1 MVILG
6 DNGRVSGSEAVQ
18 QSISAR
24 RTQSERKREKN
35 RRRNERNK
43 GNPVYQAR
51 KKARDRKRR
60 NAKRNKRN
68 KDNPAYRARKNA
80 KKNELNKG
88 NPSYKARKNAKKNH
102 LNKDNPEYQERKNA
116 KKNNRNKDN
125 PEYKERK
132 KARQKRKKNAKKH
145 AKRATYSNKVVEYER
160 ILKNGHDRIC
170 VCCGQ
175 LFAEIGI
182 VVNPKQCILAI
193 EKDSQL
199 IVVRQIGWI
208 PELQLCITCSQ
219 AIGKGKVPKLCL
231 ANGLDFLPIP
241 DELKGL
247 TQLEHRL
254 VSARIPFMQLRELRP
269 TTQLGIRGNIVN
281 VPIDIEESVNILP
294 REFDRTSTIQLAF
307 KRRIQY
313 KGSYMSEWIR
323 PHAVYR
329 AAEYLVKQPLYQEEG
344 IGISIEFL
352 ARHQK
357 EEEEFVV
364 DGKDVEA
371 DKLEQGVKDDWDET
385 HGEEDMPNPEDE
397 QTLLK
402 EAIPFAPGE
411 GHTPRSLLAD
421 DNVEELSFP
430 AIHCG
435 QKRLLKVKLSYNDIV
450 KSEIRRYDRRCC
462 DPVKLFF
469 MFRKKEMLALHSA
482 IQIYLKMAQNQTFT
496 VDQAMDQNFIE
507 QLIRNDDA
515 YRVLSNDRT
524 SPVYWSLK
532 KRELMAMIRT
542 LGIPTF
548 FLTLSAAETR
558 WPELIVIL
566 VRVLE
571 NREISQEEAIQ
582 MSWEHKCNLIRKDPV
597 TCARYFDRRIRELF
611 KLIRTQRGPFEE
623 YEVDDFYIRI
633 EFQHRGSP
641 HAHCIVYLKNAPK
654 FDRERPESRAA
665 CEAFIDRF
673 ISCRWDREEMATL
686 YSLQFH
692 KHTGSCKR
700 MLEDRTMC
708 RFGIP
713 YFPMPKTV
721 ILDPLLEEELT
732 DDELELFPGHLESI
746 REKLGLVATELMRNQ
761 NVSISF
767 DEFLAE
773 IKISYRTYERVIRT
787 TLKRSKIFLHRGLK
801 DIRTNAFNEEIL
813 RRHRANMDLQFVLD
827 PYACVH
833 YILDYI
839 NKSNRG
845 MSRLLKQVIEE
856 QRQGNLTHRQ
866 KLYKIASKFIN
877 SSEVSA
883 QEAVYILLSMPMSHS
898 SRSSVFINTGEKK
911 DRVRRFKS
919 ETQLKELDRD
929 SNDVLMDGLIEYYS
943 QRPDELEDI
952 CLADFA
958 SLYDYT
964 RCRSSETTKEEEE
977 QQMVEEVSSGKVLA
991 LKENKGFIRLRKTAK
1006 LIRYRRYQ
1014 KEKEPANFY
1023 REKLML
1029 YVPWRNED
1037 IDLINIDHQNK
1048 FESLSSTIMDRE
1060 KKYVQDASQD
1070 YAAIESSLE
1079 KEARE
1084 EFFNA
1089 KEEDVPQEFAI
1100 LGLREHNQN
1109 FEEEVQDI
1117 TGPNPSPGSFLVPK
1131 HMEDTSFEQLI
1142 NKLNQEQ
1149 RHFVF
1154 GLLNHV
1160 KTTDDPFLVFL
1171 TGGAG
1176 TGKSVTIV
1184 AIYQSLIRWYARQ
1197 PGFKEKPDMV
1207 TVLLVGPT
1215 GKSAFHI
1222 GGTTIHSALGIPVTQ
1237 NKNELKP
1244 MSSELKNKFRNRLWN
1259 LKVIIID
1266 EVSMVGAG
1274 TLQNIHKRLVEIF
1287 ETDVPFAGRSILF
1300 VGDLNQLR
1308 PVMDSPIFEA
1318 PRGKDLSV
1326 IAGPVLWQKVRFFR
1340 LEQIMRQKD
1349 DQAFAYALNHLAT
1362 GNLTDED
1369 KELFKARLFPKT
1381 SLLIPHSAIR
1391 LYQINEKVERY
1402 NQRVIQSID
1411 PNLVHQV
1418 QARDTC
1424 THSMK
1429 KVRDQ
1434 AIYVVSLLKTQDTY
1448 GLPKKLDL
1456 AIGVRY
1462 MVSTNIDIEDGLVNG
1477 SSGVLR
1483 QIDTYQ
1489 VGSEQ
1494 VVQRAWIEFDYTT
1507 IGSRARSRLGFRTL
1521 DGKALTPITRVEREL
1536 PTKTGNTLVRVSR
1549 CQLPLVICEAITIHK
1564 SQGQSYDQVV
1574 VDVTAKIGLQLL
1586 YTALSRARS
1595 ASGLFLVGEEVKWP
1609 QPRSDQDKISVEM
1622 KRLEQEAK
1630 WTIPLPMVSKERE
1643 DFSLVI
1649 GYQNL
1654 PHLYKHASAVT
1665 ADHNL
1670 SACDILCFVETHSK
1684 GVKLGGFNLLAELP
1698 QNQGCHGISIYCR
1711 NTSLLVTRKCAEVM
1725 SFGDKAHIEYMCI
1738 ELSFRLQLLI
1748 IYSSP
1753 KVSQKDALKTIIG
1766 MAESMNPSHNPL
1778 LVLGDFNLELQSAQG
1793 KALVNKM
1800 ESIHLAKISP
1810 DSPST
1815 DYRSKI
1821 DYAFASLPAT
1831 STYESNR

>member
-1 MVILG
+1 MVKS
-6 DNGRVSGSEAVQ
+6 DDSGSANGSNSDHQE
-18 QSISAR
+18 ISTPRTPSEKKRAR
-24 RTQSERKREKN
+24 N
-35 RRRNERNK
+35 RRKNERNQA
-43 GNPVYQAR
+43 NPAYLER
-51 KKARDRKRR
+51 KKQRDKKRR
-60 NAKRNKRN
+60 NAKRNRRNQANPEYKEKKNARKHQRDKRN
-68 KDNPAYRARKNA
+68 PVYQ
-80 KKNELNKG
+80 EG
-88 NPSYKARKNAKKNH
+88 MKARKNAKKH
-102 LNKDNPEYQERKNA
+102 KRDKDNAEYQERMKA
-116 KKNNRNKDN
+116 
-125 PEYKERK
+125 RK
-132 KARQKRKKNAKKH
+132 KAKKI
-145 AKRATYSNKVVEYER
+145 ATRTSYSNKVVEYER
-160 ILKNGHDRIC
+160 ILKNGHDRVC

-175 LFAEIGI
+175 LFSEIGI
-182 VVNPKQCILAI
+182 VVNSQQCILAI
-193 EKDSQL
+193 EKEPQL
-199 IVVRQIGWI
+199 IVVKQVDWVN
-208 PELQLCITCSQ
+208 ELQLCITCST
-219 AIGKGKVPKLCL
+219 AVAKGKVPKLCL
-231 ANGLDFLPIP
+231 ANGLDFPPIP

-247 TQLEHRL
+247 SQLEHRL
-254 VSARIPFMQLRELRP
+254 VSARIPFMQLTELRP
-269 TTQLGIRGNIVN
+269 TTQLGIKGNIVN
-281 VPIDIEESVNILP
+281 VPIDLEQSVNILP

-307 KRRIQY
+307 KRRLQY
-313 KGSYMSEWIR
+313 KGSYIKEWVR

-344 IGISIEFL
+344 IGVSLDFL
-352 ARHQK
+352 AKHHQ
-357 EEEEFVV
+357 ENEEFVV
-364 DGKDVEA
+364 DTQDVEA
-371 DKLEQGVKDDWDET
+371 ELQEQQEEAKNEWDET
-385 HGEEDMPNPEDE
+385 NGDQDVLNPEAE

-411 GHTPRSLLAD
+411 GHTPKSLLGD

-435 QKRLLKVKLSYNDIV
+435 QKRQLKIKLSYNDIV

-482 IQIYLKMAQNQTFT
+482 IQIYLKMAQNQAFT

-558 WPELIVIL
+558 WSELIVIL
-566 VRVLE
+566 VRILE
-571 NREISQEEAIQ
+571 NREISLEEAYQ

-597 TCARYFDRRIRELF
+597 TCARYFDRRVRELF
-611 KLIRTQRGPFEE
+611 KLIRTKGGPFAEF
-623 YEVDDFYIRI
+623 EVEDFYIRI

-641 HAHCIVYLKNAPK
+641 HVHCILYLKNAPK
-654 FDRERPESRAA
+654 FDREKPESRAA
-665 CEAFIDRF
+665 CEQFIHRF
-673 ISCRWDREEMATL
+673 ITCQRNSEEMEQL
-686 YSLQFH
+686 FSLQFH

-700 MLEDRTMC
+700 MLQEKTIC

-713 YFPMPKTV
+713 YFPMPRTI
-721 ILDPLLEEELT
+721 ILDPLPEEDLT
-732 DDELELFPGHLESI
+732 DDELETFPRHLERI
-746 REKLGLVATELMRNQ
+746 TEKLGVVATELMRNQ
-761 NVSISF
+761 KVAQSF
-767 DEFLAE
+767 EDFLAE
-773 IKISYRTYERVIRT
+773 IKISYDTYERVIRT
-787 TLKRSKIFLHRGLK
+787 TLKRSKIFLRRDLK

-866 KLYKIASKFIN
+866 KLYRIASKFIN

-883 QEAVYILLSMPMSHS
+883 QEAVYILLSMPLSHS

-929 SNDVLMDGLIEYYS
+929 SNDVLMDGLIEYYTH
-943 QRPDELEDI
+943 RPDELENI

-958 SLYDYT
+958 SLYDYSKS
-964 RCRSSETTKEEEE
+964 RSSDATMEQEE
-977 QQMVEEVSSGKVLA
+977 QQMVQVSNSGKLLA
-991 LKENKGFIRLRKTAK
+991 LKENKGYIKLRKTAK
-1006 LIRYRRYQ
+1006 IIRYRRYQ

-1037 IDLINIDHQNK
+1037 CDLINIDQQTK
-1048 FESLSSTIMDRE
+1048 FETLASAIMDRE
-1060 KKYVQDASQD
+1060 RQYVEDADQD
-1070 YAAIESSLE
+1070 YGAIETSLE

-1084 EFFNA
+1084 DFFNA
-1089 KEEDVPQEFAI
+1089 REEVAEEFAH
-1100 LGLREHNQN
+1100 LGLREHDQN
-1109 FEEEVQDI
+1109 FDEEVQDI
-1117 TGPNPSPGSFLVPK
+1117 TGTNPSPGSFLVPK
-1131 HMEDTSFEQLI
+1131 HMEDGSFEQMI
-1142 NKLNQEQ
+1142 NKLNKEQ
-1149 RHFVF
+1149 RYFVL

-1160 KTTDDPFLVFL
+1160 KATDEPFLVFL

-1176 TGKSVTIV
+1176 TGKSVVIE
-1184 AIYQSLIRWYARQ
+1184 AIYQCLIRWYARQ
-1197 PGFKEKPDMV
+1197 PGLKEHPDLA

-1244 MSSELKNKFRNRLWN
+1244 MSAELKNKFRNRFWN
-1259 LKVIIID
+1259 LKAIIID

-1287 ETDVPFAGRSILF
+1287 ETDVPFAGRSVLF

-1318 PRGKDLSV
+1318 PRGRDLSV

-1340 LEQIMRQKD
+1340 LEKIMRQKD
-1349 DQAFAYALNHLAT
+1349 DQAFAHALNHLAT
-1362 GNLTDED
+1362 GNLRDED
-1369 KELFKARLFPKT
+1369 KELFKARLFPKS
-1381 SLLIPHSAIR
+1381 SLLVPHSAIR
-1391 LYQINEKVERY
+1391 LYQMNEKVERF
-1402 NQRVIQSID
+1402 NQRVIDSID
-1411 PNLVHQV
+1411 KDLVHQV

-1434 AIYVVSLLKTQDTY
+1434 AIFVVSKLKTQDTY

-1483 QIDTYQ
+1483 LIDTYQ
-1489 VGSEQ
+1489 VGTELI
-1494 VVQRAWIEFDYTT
+1494 VQRAWIEFDYST
-1507 IGSRARSRLGFRTL
+1507 IGTRARSRLGCRNL

-1536 PTKTGNTLVRVSR
+1536 PTKTGNTLVRVNR
-1549 CQLPLVICEAITIHK
+1549 CQFPLVICEAITIHK

-1574 VDVTAKIGLQLL
+1574 VDVTAKMCLQLL
-1586 YTALSRARS
+1586 YTALSRAKS
-1595 ASGLFLVGEEVKWP
+1595 AAGLFLVGDELKWP
-1609 QPRSDQDKISVEM
+1609 QPRSEKDKVSVEM
-1622 KRLEQEAK
+1622 KRLEEEAK
-1630 WTIPLPMVSKERE
+1630 WTIPLPLVSEER
-1643 DFSLVI
+1643 DDGTLII

-1654 PHLYKHASAVT
+1654 PHLYKHTSSVE

-1670 SACDILCFVETHSK
+1670 SVCDILCFVETHSK
-1684 GVKLGGFNLLAELP
+1684 NVHIDGFDLLAELP
-1698 QNQGCHGISIYCR
+1698 ETTGCHGISLYSR
-1711 NTSLLVTRKCAEVM
+1711 DTSILLQRKCTEVM
-1725 SFGDKAHIEYMCI
+1725 PFGGKAHIEYMCI
-1738 ELSFRLQLLI
+1738 ELSSGLKLLI

-1753 KVSQKDALKTIIG
+1753 KVPQKDALKTIIG
-1766 MAESMNPSHNPL
+1766 LAGSMNPSNNPL
-1778 LVLGDFNLELQSAQG
+1778 LVLGDLNVELRSAQG
-1793 KALVNKM
+1793 SALVNQM
-1800 ESIHLAKISP
+1800 ESVHLVKISP
-1810 DSPST
+1810 DGPST
-1815 DYRSKI
+1815 DYRTTI
-1821 DYAFASLPAT
+1821 DYAFASIPA
-1831 STYESNR
+1831 SAQYYESAFSDHKPMIIAIPK